1 MYFYFTLK
9 YLFILKISKFLS
21 WLFVQVGEQ
30 YDYNGKVILKL
41 ILQLEKQQLTIVIH
55 ISHNISQ
62 SKGNQAIN
70 FGQLIAVNS
79 IIFLYTKSGE
89 ETSPRLFPKKIKIE
103 LISGSIV

>member
-1 MYFYFTLK
+1 MITTVRQ
-9 YLFILKISKFLS
+9 IS
-21 WLFVQVGEQ
+21 
-30 YDYNGKVILKL
+30 KL
-41 ILQLEKQQLTIVIH
+41 ILQLEKQTIVIH
-55 ISHNISQ
+55 ISPNISQ

-89 ETSPRLFPKKIKIE
+89 ETISRLFPKKIKIE